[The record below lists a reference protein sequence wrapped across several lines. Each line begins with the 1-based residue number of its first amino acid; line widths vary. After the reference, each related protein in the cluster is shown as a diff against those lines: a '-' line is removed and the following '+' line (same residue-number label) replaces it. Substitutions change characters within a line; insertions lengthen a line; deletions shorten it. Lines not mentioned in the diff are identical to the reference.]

1 MSELKPCPCCD
12 ADKPFTRAIPEV
24 GIPSGDSGYR
34 VTIKCRD
41 CGCTITRWAL
51 KKAWA
56 IESAETAWN
65 RRIQPANSRFAD
77 CHIWEPG
84 DKLDTLSDK
93 CDVLIKAADIKE
105 LMRPSNE
112 PLTLDELRGMIGE
125 PIYIVEIGLEHNN
138 RWEILD
144 RERPV
149 DADLGDVNLCN
160 GDCYATYNMGIAW
173 LAYRRKPEGS
183 ESDA

>member
-56 IESAETAWN
+56 IESAEA
-65 RRIQPANSRFAD
+65 A
-77 CHIWEPG
+77 
-84 DKLDTLSDK
+84 L
-93 CDVLIKAADIKE
+93 KAGGH
-105 LMRPSNE
+105 R
-112 PLTLDELRGMIGE
+112 
-125 PIYIVEIGLEHNN
+125 
-138 RWEILD
+138 
-144 RERPV
+144 
-149 DADLGDVNLCN
+149 
-160 GDCYATYNMGIAW
+160 
-173 LAYRRKPEGS
+173 
-183 ESDA
+183 